1 MKEEAAGKKYP
12 TKGMAAGAG
21 RQSALS
27 EKRTFKSEPVQ
38 LINLGCQSSY
48 R

>member
-1 MKEEAAGKKYP
+1 MKL
-12 TKGMAAGAG
+12 
-21 RQSALS
+21 SAMS